1 MSIVKTMK
9 DVARKEISKLR
20 TPELGIVTSVFP
32 HSDEGDKDN
41 YECNVRLK
49 NSELELRGVQI
60 ATTTY
65 GLVAPPSV
73 GDLVLI
79 DFVGGDVNSP
89 IVIGRIYNEK
99 DRPPVSKTG
108 ELVYSVPHE
117 EDKELRRVYIQF
129 PGGMK
134 VCLKDAE
141 VTVTAGATRV
151 TIQRG
156 GDVTIEANGDVKVKS
171 KGDTAIEAEG
181 DISLKASNLK
191 ITTSK
196 DLSISSGN
204 NINVDGTKDISVT
217 AGNNLKNK
225 ASNIAEL
232 NAGVQA
238 SVEGTTTVKI
248 KGGIVNIN

>member
-1 MSIVKTMK
+1 MSIVKAMK

-32 HSDEGDKDN
+32 HSSEGDKDN

-60 ATTTY
+60 ATAAY
-65 GLVAPPSV
+65 GLVVPPSV

-79 DFVGGDVNSP
+79 DFVGGDLNFP

-108 ELVYSVPHE
+108 ELVYSVPYE
-117 EDKELRRVYIQF
+117 EDKELRRVYIQL

-181 DISLKASNLK
+181 DISISASNLK
-191 ITTSK
+191 ITTEE

-204 NINVDGTKDISVT
+204 NVNVDGGKDVNVT
-217 AGNNLKNK
+217 AGNNLKNT
-225 ASNIAEL
+225 ASNNAEL
-232 NAGVQA
+232 SAGVQA
-238 SVEGTTTVKI
+238 SVEGTATVKI